1 MRNRRVTRGL
11 TGVTNGSPKFG
22 RSKAVVRLIQ
32 GTQRYMLV
40 MPLARVNSHVLPP
53 VVERRVA
60 LNGTMTV
67 ALAPAGRTP
76 PSGTVIVWPLRVA
89 FTARP
94 STVTL
99 PSASRPSGPMTVLS
113 RRRSMPAPESLRAV
127 IVTRATQRSGRR
139 PPGGR
144 RRHRWPRSR
153 MELRLTEP
161 GAMADMAS
169 SAPVPPSAT
178 SWPATNAACGLIAE
192 TGAGASATT
201 RATTRADNA
210 RRAKAPRACG
220 ASMPGI
226 VPPGR

>member
-1 MRNRRVTRGL
+1 MRPSAEIEVRLPLTTTLTGTSVRNRRVTRGL

-60 LNGTMTV
+60 LNGTTTV

-76 PSGTVIVWPLRVA
+76 PSGTVMVWPLRVA

-99 PSASRPSGPMTVLS
+99 PSSSRPSGPMTVLS
-113 RRRSMPAPESLRAV
+113 QRRSMPAPESLRAV
-127 IVTRATQRSGRR
+127 IVTEPRKVRAATA
-139 PPGGR
+139 
-144 RRHRWPRSR
+144 SR
-153 MELRLTEP
+153 
-161 GAMADMAS
+161 AS
-169 SAPVPPSAT
+169 T
-178 SWPATNAACGLIAE
+178 S
-192 TGAGASATT
+192 
-201 RATTRADNA
+201 
-210 RRAKAPRACG
+210 
-220 ASMPGI
+220 
-226 VPPGR
+226 